1 MFALNEIIHLL
12 QQAKN
17 ESGTTQD
24 QTKLRNR
31 LYLQAMNFTQIYG
44 SLDERAQRDLT
55 VVPLYNI
62 TYISYIVSK
71 FLN

>member
-1 MFALNEIIHLL
+1 MNIIVQDIRQQKLIQLEHFNLLYRVLKVSNYNGRMFALNEIIHLL

-31 LYLQAMNFTQIYG
+31 FY
-44 SLDERAQRDLT
+44 
-55 VVPLYNI
+55 
-62 TYISYIVSK
+62 
-71 FLN
+71 

>member
-44 SLDERAQRDLT
+44 SKHEHAQRELMM
-55 VVPLYNI
+55 VPLYYEQVI
-62 TYISYIVSK
+62 KLI
-71 FLN
+71 